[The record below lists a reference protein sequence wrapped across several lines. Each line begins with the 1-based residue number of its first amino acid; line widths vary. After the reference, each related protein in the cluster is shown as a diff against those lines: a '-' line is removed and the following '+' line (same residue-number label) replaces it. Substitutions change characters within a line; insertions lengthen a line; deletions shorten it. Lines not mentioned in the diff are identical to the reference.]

1 MNRKTTIRRI
11 DCSPVRDDSGTVTR
25 HRLSIP
31 FLGTFTVYP
40 ARVRAAGSLDLLLF
54 GLVGTAHT
62 VASLNRYLSI
72 PSQP

>member
-11 DCSPVRDDSGTVTR
+11 DCSPVRDESGTVTR

-40 ARVRAAGSLDLLLF
+40 ARVRSAGGLDPLIC
-54 GLVGTAHT
+54 GLIGAAHT
-62 VASLNRYLSI
+62 VASLNRYLS
-72 PSQP
+72 SQ

>member
-11 DCSPVRDDSGTVTR
+11 DCTPVFDDAGTVTR
-25 HRLSIP
+25 HRLFIP

-40 ARVRAAGSLDLLLF
+40 ARVRAAGTLDLLLC

-62 VASLNRYLSI
+62 VASVNRYLSN
-72 PSQP
+72 P